1 MPMWIADA
9 RSDYPPINFVG
20 HGAKGYTGLRVVRR
34 SSVDGVWKVG
44 ACEDVLG
51 GLNKDERNAI
61 MDASM
66 ALFGEFLAATSDNV
80 YSPKVFILK
89 PVSYAGAAS
98 ASSAVQKKGRANFR
112 PLEYENVCDGVNLTI
127 PIKIV
132 EESSSA
138 RCLIEVRVAAALKDT
153 VNMAFLCLMKVRY
166 EPKAHGN
173 LPKTGAPM
181 VSISATN
188 DPSKKRHAKKGGL
201 HVHTSKPSVS
211 TSNPYDVL
219 YAKVGI
225 ITFYL
230 GVVPPLL
237 RQNPSL
243 LKDHG
248 GVFMIMTI
256 VPGSMDV
263 LASGILILASLLLQS
278 WMKNAHYTILK
289 TIGIFAAIVAPFS
302 LGVVVFVPSGDL
314 NWIAYTV
321 LCVIFVG
328 LLYLHSLEIC
338 KRISPRKV
346 AL

>member
-1 MPMWIADA
+1 M
-9 RSDYPPINFVG
+9 G
-20 HGAKGYTGLRVVRR
+20 
-34 SSVDGVWKVG
+34 SSYGVWKVG

-132 EESSSA
+132 EE
-138 RCLIEVRVAAALKDT
+138 
-153 VNMAFLCLMKVRY
+153 KVRY
-166 EPKAHGN
+166 EPKAHGK
-173 LPKTGAPM
+173 LPKNGAPM
-181 VSISATN
+181 VSISTTN
-188 DPSKKRHAKKGGL
+188 DPSKKLHAKKGGL

-211 TSNPYDVL
+211 TSNPYDVEVSLFMQSFAYFSLL
-219 YAKVGI
+219 YVMVGI

-230 GVVPPLL
+230 RAVPPLL

-256 VPGSMDV
+256 ISGSMDV

-278 WMKNAHYTILK
+278 WMKNVHYTILK

-302 LGVVVFVPSGDL
+302 LGVVVFVP
-314 NWIAYTV
+314 
-321 LCVIFVG
+321 
-328 LLYLHSLEIC
+328 
-338 KRISPRKV
+338 
-346 AL
+346 